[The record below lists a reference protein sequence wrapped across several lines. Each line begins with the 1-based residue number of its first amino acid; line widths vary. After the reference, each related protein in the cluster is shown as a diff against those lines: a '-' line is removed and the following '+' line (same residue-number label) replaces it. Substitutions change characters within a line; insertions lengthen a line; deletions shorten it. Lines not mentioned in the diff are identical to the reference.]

1 MLSVM
6 TKNLE
11 TADRIAK
18 LVLAV
23 GTVLLFFAGV
33 IAGPFA
39 HFLVAVS
46 AVIIVIFLFRLI
58 SAHLRFKR
66 H

>member
-1 MLSVM
+1 M

-11 TADRIAK
+11 TADLIAK

-23 GTVLLFFAGV
+23 GTVLLFFGGV

-39 HFLVAVS
+39 HFLVIVS

-58 SAHLRFKR
+58 SAHLKLKR